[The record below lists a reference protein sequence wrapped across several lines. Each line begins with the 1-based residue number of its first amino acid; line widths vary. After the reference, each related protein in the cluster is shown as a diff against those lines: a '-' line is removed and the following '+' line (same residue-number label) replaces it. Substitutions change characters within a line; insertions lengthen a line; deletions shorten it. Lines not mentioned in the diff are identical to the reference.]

1 MMVRYYNG
9 KEVAVKILQPYSGDD
24 REKYLLRLLREIH
37 YGYKLKH
44 DNLVKIL
51 GIHYP
56 AGMSEEERSGYTPDI
71 VMEYWG
77 VNLRNFM
84 QKQTSYLQDLMKRK
98 KIILDIAKGLQ
109 CLHSLGLVHRD
120 LKVIA

>member
-9 KEVAVKILQPYSGDD
+9 KEVAVKILQTYSGDD

-77 VNLRNFM
+77 IDLRNYV
-84 QKQTSYLQDLMKRK
+84 QKLGSRLQPSFKK